1 MSFSLGIWDR
11 LPSPAQKKLRRLLHP
26 ARFGMIRTTMPV
38 SRNWGYDRGMP
49 VDRYYIEQFL
59 LLHRQDIRGRV
70 LEVGEATYTDRYGLD
85 VERCDVL
92 DNNPKNPKATLFI
105 DLESPGL
112 LPSNEYDCMLLTQ
125 VLQFVFHL
133 RPCLEDLYR
142 SLRPGGVMLATL
154 PCVSRLDLS
163 YGADKDYWRFTAAA
177 CKLLFGDVF
186 GADQVNV
193 FPYGNFLVSSAFLAG
208 VAAEELSTR
217 ELGAQDEVF
226 QLLTAVRAV
235 KK

>member
-26 ARFGMIRTTMPV
+26 ARLGMIRTTTLI

-59 LLHRQDIRGRV
+59 GQHRKDIHGRV
-70 LEVGEATYTDRYGLD
+70 LEVGDRTYTERYGLG
-85 VERCDVL
+85 VEHCDVL
-92 DNNPKNPKATLFI
+92 DNNPENPKATLTI
-105 DLESPGL
+105 NLESASA
-112 LPSNEYDCMLLTQ
+112 LPSNEYDCLVLTQ
-125 VLQFVFHL
+125 VLQFVYHL

-163 YGADKDYWRFTAAA
+163 YGVEKDYWRFTAAA
-177 CKLLFGDVF
+177 CKLLFAEVF

-193 FPYGNFLVSSAFLAG
+193 HPYGNFLVSSAFLAG

-226 QLLTAVRAV
+226 QLLTAVRAM